1 MENTLSEEDAARYG
15 NYQRLMFAQEGP
27 LPGKITVVYKLGE
40 QFEQSEALYLYDLLG
55 NTEAQEVILQKPY
68 GMFVLENG
76 GEFILSDQK
85 IEEAKQAEVM
95 EISEE
100 IKPVNEKTT
109 SIPVWVYLL
118 IGLGAGALIS
128 GLITVKVMN
137 TRKRNNTW
145 EE

>member
-1 MENTLSEEDAARYG
+1 
-15 NYQRLMFAQEGP
+15 
-27 LPGKITVVYKLGE
+27 
-40 QFEQSEALYLYDLLG
+40 
-55 NTEAQEVILQKPY
+55 
-68 GMFVLENG
+68 
-76 GEFILSDQK
+76 
-85 IEEAKQAEVM
+85 M

-100 IKPVNEKTT
+100 IKPVEEKTT

-128 GLITVKVMN
+128 GLITVKVMS

>member
-1 MENTLSEEDAARYG
+1 
-15 NYQRLMFAQEGP
+15 
-27 LPGKITVVYKLGE
+27 
-40 QFEQSEALYLYDLLG
+40 
-55 NTEAQEVILQKPY
+55 
-68 GMFVLENG
+68 MFVLENG

-85 IEEAKQAEVM
+85 IEEGKQAEVM

-100 IKPVNEKTT
+100 IKPVEKKTT

-137 TRKRNNTW
+137 TRKRNDTW